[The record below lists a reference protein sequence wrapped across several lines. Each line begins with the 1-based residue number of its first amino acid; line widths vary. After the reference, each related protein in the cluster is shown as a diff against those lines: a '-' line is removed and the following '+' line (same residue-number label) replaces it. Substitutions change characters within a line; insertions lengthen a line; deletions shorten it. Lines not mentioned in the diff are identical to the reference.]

1 MMSQEASAVSLSV
14 RLSAHAEVR
23 TVIQVFSLTYEFKLK
38 PTKAQIAIFEDWLE
52 QCRRVYN
59 YALAE
64 RKDWFRSRSCAINAC
79 SLHSEYIIPVDT
91 KRPTYASQC
100 KGLTEA
106 RARILA
112 LNAVQVHVLQQ
123 TLKRLEQAF
132 VSMWEQG
139 HGFPR
144 FKKVGTMRSFMF
156 PQMGVNPVQNSAVK
170 LPKIGWVK
178 FRQSREIPDGT
189 TLKQVRIVR
198 RASGW
203 YAMLTL
209 QWDCHVSD
217 VMPHGEAIGVDVGIS
232 HFAAVSNGKLF
243 PNPRPFKKL
252 ERKLRLLQQR
262 VSRKVKGSN
271 NRRKAQ
277 VRVSN
282 LHERI
287 ANTRKNYYWLLAHN
301 LCDWA
306 GTIFVEDLN
315 LKGLA
320 RGFLGKH
327 CLDAGWGQFFQV
339 LEQCCRKRRVFF
351 LKIDSKKTS
360 QICPNCLVETGKK
373 ELSERIHSCSHCGY
387 TTDRDVAAA
396 QVVLIRGLAA
406 VGHTV
411 KMLSEGKAVAL
422 PMTKESSPYKQ
433 GARSVKGYLA

>member
-1 MMSQEASAVSLSV
+1 MF
-14 RLSAHAEVR
+14 
-23 TVIQVFSLTYEFKLK
+23 TLTFEYKLK
-38 PTKAQIAIFEDWLE
+38 PTSAQVAIFEDWLE

-64 RKDWFRSRSCAINAC
+64 RKDWFKSRSCFRNAC
-79 SLHSEYIIPVDT
+79 SLQSEYIIPADS

-100 KGLTEA
+100 RGLTEA
-106 RARILA
+106 RASIPA

-132 VSMWEQG
+132 VKMWEQG

-144 FKKVGTMRSFMF
+144 FKKVGTMRSFVF
-156 PQMGVNPVQNSAVK
+156 PQMGVNPIQNSAVK

-178 FRQSREIPDGT
+178 FRSSRPIPDGA
-189 TLKQVRIVR
+189 TLKQVRIVA

-203 YAMLTL
+203 YAMLGL
-209 QWDCHVSD
+209 QWDVD
-217 VMPHGEAIGVDVGIS
+217 VPNAMPHGEAIGIDVGIR
-232 HFAAVSNGKLF
+232 HLAAVSNGKLF

-252 ERKLRLLQQR
+252 ERKLKLLQR
-262 VSRKVKGSN
+262 KCSRKVKGSN

-277 VRVSN
+277 VKVTK

-287 ANTRKNYYWLLAHN
+287 ANTRKNYHWLLAHN

-315 LKGLA
+315 LKGLVC
-320 RGFLGKH
+320 GFLGKH
-327 CLDAGWGQFFQV
+327 CLDAGWGEFFQI
-339 LEQCCRKRRVFF
+339 LEQCCRKRGVFF
-351 LKIDSKKTS
+351 LKVDSKKTS

-373 ELSERIHSCSHCGY
+373 ELSQRMHLCQHCGY

-396 QVVLIRGLAA
+396 QVVLVRGLAA

-422 PMTKESSPYKQ
+422 PMIKESS
-433 GARSVKGYLA
+433 SF

>member
-1 MMSQEASAVSLSV
+1 MF
-14 RLSAHAEVR
+14 
-23 TVIQVFSLTYEFKLK
+23 TLTYEFRLK
-38 PTKAQIAIFEDWLE
+38 PTSAQVAIFEDWLE
-52 QCRRVYN
+52 QCRLVYN

-64 RKDWFRSRSCAINAC
+64 RKDWFKSRSCQVNAC
-79 SLHSEYIIPVDT
+79 SLQREYIIPSDS

-100 KGLTEA
+100 RGLTEA
-106 RARILA
+106 RAKIPA

-144 FKKVGTMRSFMF
+144 FKKVGTMRSVVF
-156 PQMGVNPVQNSAVK
+156 PQMGVNPIQNSAVK

-178 FRQSREIPDGT
+178 FRQSREIPDGA

-198 RASGW
+198 RVSGW
-203 YAMLTL
+203 YAMLAL
-209 QWDCHVSD
+209 QWDVEVPD
-217 VMPHGEAIGVDVGIS
+217 VMPHGEAIGVDVGIT
-232 HFAAVSNGKLF
+232 HLAAVSNGKLF

-262 VSRKVKGSN
+262 VSRKVLGSN
-271 NRRKAQ
+271 NRKKAQ
-277 VRVSN
+277 IKVSH

-287 ANTRKNYYWLLAHN
+287 ANTRKNYYWFLAHN

-327 CLDAGWGQFFQV
+327 CLDAGWGQFFQI
-339 LEQCCRKRRVFF
+339 LEQCCRKRGVFF
-351 LKIDSKKTS
+351 LKVDNKKTS

-373 ELSERIHSCSHCGY
+373 ELSQRVHSCEHCGY

-396 QVVLIRGLAA
+396 QVVLVRGLAA

-411 KMLSEGKAVAL
+411 KMLSEGKALSL
-422 PMTKESSPYKQ
+422 PVTKESPS
-433 GARSVKGYLA
+433 L

>member
-1 MMSQEASAVSLSV
+1 VM
-14 RLSAHAEVR
+14 
-23 TVIQVFSLTYEFKLK
+23 QVFSLTYEFKLK
-38 PTKAQIAIFEDWLE
+38 PTSAQITIFEDWLE

-64 RKDWFRSRSCAINAC
+64 RKDWFKSRRCQISAC
-79 SLHSEYIIPVDT
+79 SLQEEYIIPADV

-100 KGLTEA
+100 KALTA
-106 RARILA
+106 HRKSNPNLQR
-112 LNAVQVHVLQQ
+112 VQSQVLQQ
-123 TLKRLEQAF
+123 TLRRLEQAF
-132 VSMWEQG
+132 VSMWEHN

-144 FKKVGTMRSFMF
+144 FKKAGTMRSFVF
-156 PQMGVNPVQNSAVK
+156 PQVAMDAVLDGAIK
-170 LPKIGWVK
+170 LPVIGWVK
-178 FRQSREIPDGT
+178 FRQSREIPEGAS
-189 TLKQVRIVR
+189 LKQVRIVR
-198 RASGW
+198 RSSGF
-203 YAMLTL
+203 YVMLTL
-209 QWDCHVSD
+209 QWAVG
-217 VMPHGEAIGVDVGIS
+217 VPEAMPYGEAIGIDVGIS

-252 ERKLRLLQQR
+252 ERKLKLLQR
-262 VSRKVKGSN
+262 KCSRKLKGSN
-271 NRRKAQ
+271 NRQKAQ
-277 VRVSN
+277 VKVSH

-301 LCDWA
+301 FCDGA
-306 GTIFVEDLN
+306 GMIFVEDLN

-320 RGFLGKH
+320 RGLLGKH

-339 LEQCCRKRRVFF
+339 LEQCCRKRGVFF
-351 LKIDSKKTS
+351 LKVDSNKTS

-373 ELSERIHSCSHCGY
+373 ELSQRIHSCQHCGY

-422 PMTKESSPYKQ
+422 PVTKESSC
-433 GARSVKGYLA
+433 L